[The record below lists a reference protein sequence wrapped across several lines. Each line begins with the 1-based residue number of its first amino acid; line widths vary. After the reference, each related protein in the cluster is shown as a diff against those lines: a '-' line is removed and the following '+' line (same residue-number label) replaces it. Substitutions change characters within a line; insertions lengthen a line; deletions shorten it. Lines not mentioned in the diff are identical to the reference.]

1 MKKSNLSYAEG
12 FLGIQARA
20 AKDKPLMVFDW
31 DKAAEIIKSNLEKY
45 PNLRAEAGLQ
55 GDWEYTGGIIYENK
69 LSVTSDYTYLAS
81 NWAIPTL
88 LLFNGEDEVLEVG
101 CYALKDESRFTS
113 ESKWDEKSLKI
124 LNN

>member
-45 PNLRAEAGLQ
+45 PNLRAEAGHFAGRWKRVRPEFPQ
-55 GDWEYTGGIIYENK
+55 SG
-69 LSVTSDYTYLAS
+69 YLHRYNFRS
-81 NWAIPTL
+81 
-88 LLFNGEDEVLEVG
+88 
-101 CYALKDESRFTS
+101 C
-113 ESKWDEKSLKI
+113 
-124 LNN
+124 